1 MVGRLPTTLASYV
14 HLPSEALRGD
24 VTRISSLVVKAYA
37 RWLADGSPPDEETL
51 DAIAR
56 SAALRAEDGFPF
68 DAVVAAYALGLE
80 GIVDRLVQRAG
91 RDDLANV
98 IALHKRVL
106 ELIRA
111 TTAAVARGY
120 LAEVRTTI
128 GEDRTARR
136 MLLAALLR
144 DESDP
149 VVPAGLSLAVHYLLL
164 SVGIEPHPDASE
176 DGVDPAIV
184 AHRMLRR
191 LSAAFGSVG
200 GEQTLASFDATGGVV
215 LVPVTGRIDWAAWS
229 RVVHDAAAEAGTTIR
244 TAGVAT
250 TAAGVGAAAREAAEV
265 LDVVRWLGRPTG
277 LYRLDDVLYEY
288 QLTRP
293 GPARARLAELTG
305 LDLAEADGVARLTA
319 AFAAFNAESR

>member
-1 MVGRLPTTLASYV
+1 MSANKAPPISIAGTPIHVTLRDEHDDVVARMVGRLPTTLASYV

-24 VTRISSLVVKAYA
+24 VTRISSLVVKAYT

-56 SAALRAEDGFPF
+56 SAALRAEEGFPF

-91 RDDLANV
+91 PDDLADV
-98 IALHKRVL
+98 IALHTRVL

-120 LAEVRTTI
+120 LAEVRTTV

-149 VVPAGLSLAVHYLLL
+149 VVPAGLSLAAHYLLL
-164 SVGIEPHPDASE
+164 SVGIEP
-176 DGVDPAIV
+176 I
-184 AHRMLRR
+184 LTRR
-191 LSAAFGSVG
+191 
-200 GEQTLASFDATGGVV
+200 
-215 LVPVTGRIDWAAWS
+215 
-229 RVVHDAAAEAGTTIR
+229 R
-244 TAGVAT
+244 TASTRRSSRTGCC
-250 TAAGVGAAAREAAEV
+250 AG
-265 LDVVRWLGRPTG
+265 
-277 LYRLDDVLYEY
+277 
-288 QLTRP
+288 
-293 GPARARLAELTG
+293 
-305 LDLAEADGVARLTA
+305 
-319 AFAAFNAESR
+319 

>member
-1 MVGRLPTTLASYV
+1 M
-14 HLPSEALRGD
+14 
-24 VTRISSLVVKAYA
+24 
-37 RWLADGSPPDEETL
+37 
-51 DAIAR
+51 
-56 SAALRAEDGFPF
+56 
-68 DAVVAAYALGLE
+68 VAAYALGLE
-80 GIVDRLVQRAG
+80 GIVDRLVQHAG
-91 RDDLANV
+91 PEDLANV
-98 IALHKRVL
+98 IALDKRVL

-149 VVPAGLSLAVHYLLL
+149 VVPAGLSLAAHYLLL

-215 LVPVTGRIDWAAWS
+215 LVPVTG
-229 RVVHDAAAEAGTTIR
+229 
-244 TAGVAT
+244 
-250 TAAGVGAAAREAAEV
+250 
-265 LDVVRWLGRPTG
+265 
-277 LYRLDDVLYEY
+277 
-288 QLTRP
+288 
-293 GPARARLAELTG
+293 PARARLAGLLGPLAAYPDLRETLATFLGTGLNRRRTTSLLHVHPNTVNYRLRRIAELTG
-305 LDLAEADGVARLTA
+305 LDPAEADGVARLTA